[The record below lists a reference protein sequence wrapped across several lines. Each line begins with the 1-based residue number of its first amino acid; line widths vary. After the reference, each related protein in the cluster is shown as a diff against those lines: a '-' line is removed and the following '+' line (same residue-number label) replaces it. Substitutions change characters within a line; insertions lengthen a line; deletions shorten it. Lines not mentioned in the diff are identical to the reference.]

1 MPTFIA
7 VLVLASHTGQFAHV
21 GAERQPVEGK
31 ENRLHVR
38 IRQLVNAHKGKA
50 AVAIVNLRTGETFD
64 VNADE
69 PMPTASLIKL
79 PVMIE
84 VYQQVA
90 EGKIKLTDPITLRKE
105 DEVPGS
111 GVLTDLF
118 TPGITFPLRDA
129 VRLMIDVSDNTATN
143 LVLDKIGI
151 GSTAKRMEA
160 WGYPNTK
167 IHSKSFRRDTS
178 VFPDRSKRFGLG
190 STTAREM
197 VQILQKLYEG
207 KLVSPM
213 ACKEMIAILKRCDD
227 RDKFPRLLPATVSVA
242 HKTGWVSDVSTD
254 AGILYW
260 KKGPVALCVLTSN
273 NEDRRWA
280 VDNAAH
286 LFCANVAKIVYDE
299 FDAMLDPPPVPPD
312 KK

>member
-1 MPTFIA
+1 MRAQSVLSGLLLVCLCPLYLRADDSLESRLTGLAKQHKGRVAIA
-7 VLVLASHTGQFAHV
+7 VKHLSS
-21 GAERQPVEGK
+21 
-31 ENRLHVR
+31 
-38 IRQLVNAHKGKA
+38 
-50 AVAIVNLRTGETFD
+50 GESFYLK
-64 VNADE
+64 ADE

-90 EGKIKLTDPITLRKE
+90 EGKLKLSDQITLRKE

-118 TPGITFPLRDA
+118 SPGLTFPLRDA

-143 LVLDKIGI
+143 LVLDRIGI
-151 GSTAKRMEA
+151 GATARRMEE
-160 WGYPNTK
+160 WGFPNTK

-178 VFPDRSKRFGLG
+178 VFPERSKQFGLG

-197 VQILQKLYEG
+197 VGILEKLHQG
-207 KLVSPM
+207 KFVGPD

-227 RDKFPRLLPATVSVA
+227 RDKFPRLLPAAVQVA

-260 KKGPVALCVLTSN
+260 AKGPVALCVLTSS
-273 NEDRRWA
+273 NEDKRWS

-286 LFCANVAKIVYDE
+286 LLCARVAREVYDS
-299 FDAMLDPPPVPPD
+299 FND
-312 KK
+312 KPGAPLAGAKK